1 MEIFTI
7 ILLYSAQELVKLVV
21 VAYSFTTAEILYT
34 TVTSGGATTFTTPIT
49 PTYSRLGPRVRDSF
63 IDGRVRGSAY

>member
-7 ILLYSAQELVKLVV
+7 ILLYSAQELVKLV
-21 VAYSFTTAEILYT
+21 AYSFTTAEGLYT

-49 PTYSRLGPRVRDSF
+49 TTYNILGPRVRDSF
-63 IDGRVRGSAY
+63 IDSRVRGSAY